1 MLLII
6 SLQNVKLSLNFYLL
20 LILVK
25 EGQAW
30 VEKLAAYCYV
40 RKGMKICRKLKIKID
55 FAWMAWPTRLDQNHK
70 QDIWQPTKAEKVIRR
85 VLCLILQQNT
95 QKNVFFV
102 TWQGDNV
109 VTVHGDKS
117 VSKTPP
123 FEITEHWSVKKEDI
137 TFLES

>member
-40 RKGMKICRKLKIKID
+40 RKGMKICRELKIKID
-55 FAWMAWPTRLDQNHK
+55 FACITWPTRLDQNHK
-70 QDIWQPTKAEKVIRR
+70 QDIWEPTKAEKVIRR
-85 VLCLILQQNT
+85 VLCLILKQNT

-102 TWQGDNV
+102 T
-109 VTVHGDKS
+109 
-117 VSKTPP
+117 
-123 FEITEHWSVKKEDI
+123 
-137 TFLES
+137 

>member
-1 MLLII
+1 MLHRI

-30 VEKLAAYCYV
+30 VEKLAAYYFV

-70 QDIWQPTKAEKVIRR
+70 QDIWQ
-85 VLCLILQQNT
+85 LT
-95 QKNVFFV
+95 QSR
-102 TWQGDNV
+102 
-109 VTVHGDKS
+109 KS
-117 VSKTPP
+117 DS
-123 FEITEHWSVKKEDI
+123 
-137 TFLES
+137 